1 MPSAALPRKLCR
13 HPFEAVFLESGRPA
27 YTRVASACM
36 AGIDRALGAY
46 LPMPRSRIWLSALAV
61 LLVLSSLTSAR
72 ATVFSQL
79 QGVVHDPQHRPVA
92 DAHIAFKA
100 AHSGFVQSA
109 DSGPDGSFS
118 VASVPLGDYIVTVT
132 HAGFATLEQTV
143 SVASN
148 TSPMLHFELQVG
160 SVTTVV
166 TVRTEAS
173 GAADTVTPTTLVSRL
188 DVAETPG
195 ADRTRS
201 MAAITQFVPG
211 AYMTHDQLHIRGGHQ
226 VSWLIDGVEI
236 PNTNIGSNLGA
247 QIDPKDI
254 DYLEVQRGSYA
265 ADVGDR
271 TYGAFN
277 VVPRTGFEKNREG
290 ELVLS
295 AGSFLQTDDQLNLG
309 DHGERLAWYASL
321 SGSRSDYGLATPV
334 PSIRHDAANGVGGFG
349 SVLWNRTT
357 KDQFRVIA
365 QMRHDFFQVPYDPDQ
380 TSIENQQHDS
390 SGLRDSQS
398 ESDEMAVL
406 SWIHTYG
413 PRTVLQVSPFFHR
426 NSASYRP
433 GLQDAPV
440 ATTSERTSTYGG
452 AQVSFTTEVARN
464 TVQAGVYSFGQRD
477 RYLFGADFPDVSLN
491 GFRLPQS
498 AAAGVV
504 EEYVSDTYKA
514 TSFLTLMAGA
524 RVSQFRGDVKESRTA
539 PRFGASFQVPRLGW
553 VLRAFYGRFYQPPP
567 LLTASGPLV
576 RYAQASDTAFTPL
589 YGERDEE
596 HQFGLQIPY
605 RGWVLD
611 VDTFKNR
618 VNNFLDHSNVG
629 ESSLYFPVTIDGAL
643 VRAWEVTVRSP
654 KIGRLGQAHLAYSN
668 QIAKQRGAITGGLI
682 CAPAGS
688 PQCDAGFLYKPVDHD
703 QRNTLNAG
711 FTALLPCGVT
721 ATAEASY
728 GSGFV
733 NGGFTADG
741 PPVDPRFP
749 FAYLPQ
755 HSSFDLKLG
764 RNFGNR
770 VTTSVTAT
778 NVANQRVLLDNSLTF
793 GGFHTSDPREIFAQ
807 VRYRFRF

>member
-1 MPSAALPRKLCR
+1 MLRPRFHLLAFAILLSLSLLP
-13 HPFEAVFLESGRPA
+13 A
-27 YTRVASACM
+27 
-36 AGIDRALGAY
+36 
-46 LPMPRSRIWLSALAV
+46 
-61 LLVLSSLTSAR
+61 AR

-100 AHSGFVQSA
+100 AHSQFSQTA
-109 DSGPDGSFS
+109 ETGPDGAFAL
-118 VASVPLGDYIVTVT
+118 ASVPLGEYIVTVT
-132 HAGFATLEQTV
+132 HAGFATLEQAV

-148 TSPMLHFELQVG
+148 TSPVLHFELQLG
-160 SVTTVV
+160 SVTTIV
-166 TVRTEAS
+166 TVSTETTS
-173 GAADTVTPTTLVSRL
+173 AADTVTPTTMVNRL
-188 DVAETPG
+188 DIAETPG

-277 VVPRTGFEKNREG
+277 VVPRTGFERNREG
-290 ELVLS
+290 ELLLS

-309 DHGERLAWYASL
+309 DHSERLAWYASL
-321 SGSRSDYGLATPV
+321 SGSRSDYGLAAPV
-334 PSIRHDAANGVGGFG
+334 KSIRHDAANGTGGFG
-349 SVLWNRTT
+349 SLLWNRTA
-357 KDQFRVIA
+357 KDQFRMIA
-365 QMRHDFFQVPYDPDQ
+365 QLRHDFFQVPYDPDPA
-380 TSIENQQHDS
+380 SVENQQHDS

-398 ESDEMAVL
+398 ESDQLAVL

-413 PRTVLQVSPFFHR
+413 TRTVLQASPFFHR

-433 GLQDAPV
+433 GPHDAPV
-440 ATTSERTSTYGG
+440 ATTSERTSSYAGG
-452 AQVSFTTEVARN
+452 QGSFTTEMARN
-464 TVQAGVYSFGQRD
+464 AVQAGIYFFGQRD
-477 RYLFGADFPDVSLN
+477 GYLFGADFSDGSRES
-491 GFRLPQS
+491 FRLPQS
-498 AAAGVV
+498 AAAEVV

-514 TSFLTLMAGA
+514 THLLTLMAGV
-524 RVSQFRGDVKESRTA
+524 RMTQFRGDGNESSTA
-539 PRFGASFQVPRLGW
+539 PRFGASFQVPKLGW
-553 VLRAFYGRFYQPPP
+553 VFRAFYGRFYQPPP

-576 RYAQASDTAFTPL
+576 QYAQASDTAFTRL

-629 ESSLYFPVTIDGAL
+629 ESSLYFPVSIDGAL

-654 KIGRLGQAHLAYSN
+654 KMGRLGQAHLAYSN
-668 QIAKQRGAITGGLI
+668 QIATQRGAIKGGLI

-688 PQCDAGFLYKPVDHD
+688 PQCDAGFSYKPVDHD

-711 FTALLPCGVT
+711 LTALLPRGVT
-721 ATAEASY
+721 ATAELAF

-733 NGGFTADG
+733 NGGFSPEG

-749 FAYLPQ
+749 SAYLPP
-755 HSSFDLKLG
+755 HTSFDLRLG
-764 RNFGNR
+764 RSFGSR
-770 VTTSVTAT
+770 VTASVTAT

-793 GGFHTSDPREIFAQ
+793 GGFHYSDPREIFAQ